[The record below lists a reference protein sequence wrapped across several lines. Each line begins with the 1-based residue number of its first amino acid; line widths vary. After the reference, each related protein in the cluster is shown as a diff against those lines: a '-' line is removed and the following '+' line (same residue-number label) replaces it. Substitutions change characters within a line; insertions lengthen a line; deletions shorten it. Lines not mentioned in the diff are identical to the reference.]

1 MNQREISFQEYKLR
15 EIKISTQKMENTY
28 SRRPAVKIEI
38 SHLRQG
44 RFIENNQWEPNTIET
59 IFGKIQ
65 RINIIGIM
73 ISKDEEHSSFIL
85 DDGTGTII
93 IDYNFSTELDLENIK
108 KIYGGDCINII
119 GKPRKFNENIY
130 IVPEIVKKV
139 NDLKWIKHR
148 KLEIAA
154 QTKQN
159 FKIKDIDVSNTNKEK
174 NEYNNSNNLVIEK
187 NNYEE
192 TTPKNDY
199 DKKEDD
205 ILDSYEIIN
214 TFLTKND
221 NGDGV
226 STDVLIN
233 ELSERNIPDSERI
246 VQKLLEQGEIFEIM
260 PGMIKLL
267 Q

>member
-1 MNQREISFQEYKLR
+1 
-15 EIKISTQKMENTY
+15 MENTY

-44 RFIENNQWEPNTIET
+44 KFIENNQWEPNTIET

-93 IDYNFSTELDLENIK
+93 IDYNFSTEQDLKNIK
-108 KIYGGDCINII
+108 TIKEGTCINII
-119 GKPRKFNENIY
+119 GKPRKFDESIY
-130 IVPEIVKKV
+130 IVPEIIKKID
-139 NDLKWIKHR
+139 DLKWIKFR
-148 KLEIAA
+148 KLEIS
-154 QTKQN
+154 QQLKEG
-159 FKIKDIDVSNTNKEK
+159 FKIKETNVSSVNKEK
-174 NEYNNSNNLVIEK
+174 SDYNNSNNIIIEK
-187 NNYEE
+187 NNYEK
-192 TTPKNDY
+192 TDIKNEY

-214 TFLTKND
+214 TFLKNND
-221 NGDGV
+221 SGEGV
-226 STDVLIN
+226 STSILIK
-233 ELSERNIPDSERI
+233 ELNERNIPDSERI